1 VLPPYWRQPWFY
13 ALEVAFFSM
22 LVLLS
27 VRLSVS
33 NEKYRPISRL
43 LSLLTVIM
51 FIQLIQTTAYALI
64 NLKGS
69 PVIEFLI
76 QVVIALMVLPLEQRL
91 RKLMEDASQGKYD
104 LGKLFARKGKNS
116 DPIL

>member
-1 VLPPYWRQPWFY
+1 VLPPYWRRWWFY
-13 ALEVAFFSM
+13 GLEVVFFSG

-33 NEKYRPISRL
+33 NPRYKPLSRV

-51 FIQLIQTTAYALI
+51 FIQLVQTAVYSLI
-64 NLKGS
+64 NVQSS

-76 QVVIALMVLPLEQRL
+76 QVFIALLVLPLEVRL
-91 RKLMEDASQGKYD
+91 RTFMEHASEGRYDINKL
-104 LGKLFARKGKNS
+104 LFKKT
-116 DPIL
+116 